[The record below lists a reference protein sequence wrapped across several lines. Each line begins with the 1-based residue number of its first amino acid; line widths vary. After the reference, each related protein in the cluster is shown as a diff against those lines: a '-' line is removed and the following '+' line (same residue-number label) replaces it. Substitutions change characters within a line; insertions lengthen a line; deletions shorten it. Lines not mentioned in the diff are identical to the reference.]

1 MKKGHTFVM
10 KMPSVLMWLE
20 DSTVL
25 VKLDSLGMVPSVRV
39 RMTALFVHFGKTD
52 IYLFLTTDSTIND
65 LIMHVNYTLT
75 VHS

>member
-1 MKKGHTFVM
+1 MSVMKGHTFVM

-52 IYLFLTTDSTIND
+52 IYLFLTTDSTM
-65 LIMHVNYTLT
+65 IMHVNYTLT